1 MKFAVLAALVGLAA
15 AEHEME
21 GEKMD
26 DMRMEMRDEGMCEF
40 GMHLFY
46 DDSCRDKMPDGTMMW
61 PVPNGSCH
69 PFDMMRDTIFL
80 DVEMLA

>member
-26 DMRMEMRDEGMCEF
+26 DMMDQGMCEF
-40 GMHLFY
+40 GMHMFY
-46 DDSCRDKMPDGTMMW
+46 DENCNEKMPDGTMMW
-61 PVPNGSCH
+61 PVPNGNCH